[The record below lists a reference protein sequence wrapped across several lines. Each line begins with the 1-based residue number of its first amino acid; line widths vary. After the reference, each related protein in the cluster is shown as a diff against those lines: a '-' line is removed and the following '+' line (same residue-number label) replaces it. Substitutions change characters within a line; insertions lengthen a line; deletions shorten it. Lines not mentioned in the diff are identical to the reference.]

1 MTGHILVGTCSWAD
15 KTLIDSG
22 WYPPEAKKPED
33 RLRFYADN
41 FPIVEVDST
50 YYAIPQERNAEAWVT
65 RTPREFV
72 FDVKAYAPFT
82 GHAAA
87 VKALA
92 KDLREALPA
101 AVQEKA
107 NFYYKDLPPEI
118 GDEVWRRF
126 NETLL
131 PLDSAGKL
139 GTVLFQFPPWFGPRS
154 DNRAYILEAKERLGQ
169 YAMAVEFR
177 NGMWMGEERDRER
190 TLSFLSDNGITYVCV
205 DEPQGFKSSVPP
217 VAAATAPTAI
227 VRMHG
232 RNAEMWTKRVKTAA
246 ERFDYLYKRDELE
259 EWVPRVRD
267 LASSAREVHVLM
279 NNCHRDYG
287 VRNAREIG
295 EMLGVL
301 RTQAPGVRSKESG
314 AGDGTQ
320 GSSETGQAQLW

>member
-1 MTGHILVGTCSWAD
+1 VTGRILVGSCSWAD

-22 WYPPEAKKPED
+22 WYPLSAKSPAE
-33 RLRFYADN
+33 RLRFYSEQ

-50 YYAIPQERNAEAWVT
+50 YYAIPQERNPEAWVE
-65 RTPREFV
+65 RTPPDFV
-72 FDVKAYAPFT
+72 FDIKAYAPFT

-92 KDLREALPA
+92 KDLREKLPA

-139 GTVLFQFPPWFGPRS
+139 GTVLFQFPPWFGPRT
-154 DNRAYILEAKERLGQ
+154 DNREMILEAKERLGQ
-169 YAMAVEFR
+169 YTMAVEFR
-177 NGMWMGEERDRER
+177 NAAWMAQERDRER
-190 TLSFLSDNGITYVCV
+190 TLKFLADNAIPYVCV

-217 VAAATAPTAI
+217 VTAVTAPVALL
-227 VRMHG
+227 RMHG
-232 RNAEMWTKRVKTAA
+232 HNNEMWNKRAKTAA
-246 ERFDYLYKRDELE
+246 ERFDYLYSEDELR

-267 LASSAREVHVLM
+267 LASDAREVHVLM
-279 NNCHRDYG
+279 NNCHRDYS

-295 EMLGVL
+295 EMLGVFKDPA
-301 RTQAPGVRSKESG
+301 RQA
-314 AGDGTQ
+314 ALD
-320 GSSETGQAQLW
+320 L

>member
-1 MTGHILVGTCSWAD
+1 MAGKILVGTCSWAD

-33 RLRFYADN
+33 RLRFYADQ

-50 YYAIPQERNAEAWVT
+50 YYAIPQERNPEAWVE
-65 RTPREFV
+65 RTPPEFV
-72 FDVKAYAPFT
+72 FDLKAYAPFT

-92 KDLREALPA
+92 KDLRESLPA
-101 AVQEKA
+101 PVQEKA

-154 DNRAYILEAKERLGQ
+154 DNREYILEAKERLGQ
-169 YAMAVEFR
+169 YTMSVEFR
-177 NGMWMGEERDRER
+177 NGMWMAEQRDRER
-190 TLSFLSDNGITYVCV
+190 TLSFLSDNAISYVCV

-217 VAAATAPTAI
+217 VTAVTTPTVAI

-232 RNAEMWTKRVKTAA
+232 RNGEMWSKRVKTAA
-246 ERFDYLYKRDELE
+246 ERFDYLYGADELR
-259 EWVPRVRD
+259 EWVPRIRD
-267 LASSAREVHVLM
+267 LARDAREVHVLM

-295 EMLGVL
+295 EMLGVFG
-301 RTQAPGVRSKESG
+301 REQG
-314 AGDGTQ
+314 AGSQ
-320 GSSETGQAQLW
+320 EHEGQQKLM

>member
-1 MTGHILVGTCSWAD
+1 MAGRILVGTCSWAD

-50 YYAIPQERNAEAWVT
+50 YYAIPQERNAEAWVE
-65 RTPREFV
+65 RTPPGFT

-82 GHAAA
+82 GHAAT

-92 KDLREALPA
+92 KELREELPA
-101 AVQEKA
+101 EVQKKA
-107 NFYYKDLPPEI
+107 NFYARDLPEEVL
-118 GDEVWRRF
+118 DEVWRRF

-131 PLDSAGKL
+131 PLDSSGKL

-154 DNRAYILEAKERLGQ
+154 DNREYILKAKERLGQ
-169 YAMAVEFR
+169 YTMSVEFR
-177 NGMWMGEERDRER
+177 NGMWMADQRDQER
-190 TLSFLSDNGITYVCV
+190 TLSFLSDNAISYVCV

-217 VAAATAPTAI
+217 VTLVTGPTAI

-232 RNAEMWTKRVKTAA
+232 RNAEAWNKRVKTAA
-246 ERFDYLYKRDELE
+246 ERFDYLYAADELR

-267 LASSAREVHVLM
+267 LARDAREVHVLM

-295 EMLGVL
+295 EMLGVFGME
-301 RTQAPGVRSKESG
+301 QG
-314 AGDGTQ
+314 AGSQEQ
-320 GSSETGQAQLW
+320 GGQQRLM

>member
-1 MTGHILVGTCSWAD
+1 MTGRILVGTCSWAD

-33 RLRFYADN
+33 RLRFYADQ

-50 YYAIPQERNAEAWVT
+50 YYAIPQERNPEAWVE
-65 RTPREFV
+65 RTPPEFV
-72 FDVKAYAPFT
+72 FDLKAYAPFT

-92 KDLREALPA
+92 KDLRESLPA
-101 AVQEKA
+101 PVQEKA

-154 DNRAYILEAKERLGQ
+154 DNREYILEAKERLGQ
-169 YAMAVEFR
+169 YTMSVEFR
-177 NGMWMGEERDRER
+177 NGMWMAEQRDRER
-190 TLSFLSDNGITYVCV
+190 TLSFLSDNAISYVCV

-217 VAAATAPTAI
+217 VTAVTTPTVAI

-232 RNAEMWTKRVKTAA
+232 RNGEMWSKRVKTAA
-246 ERFDYLYKRDELE
+246 ERFDYLYGADELR

-267 LASSAREVHVLM
+267 LAKDAREVHVLM

-295 EMLGVL
+295 EMLGVFAKGEGSGVKGQESE
-301 RTQAPGVRSKESG
+301 QAK
-314 AGDGTQ
+314 
-320 GSSETGQAQLW
+320 LL